1 MNGQFLAYLPLL
13 GVWLIAGSALVV
25 IDIRTHR
32 LPNRIVFSLYPLVV
46 LALVL
51 GQALGG
57 LGQWPQALIGAGI
70 WALLLGSVWLVTSGK
85 AMGFGDVKLAP
96 VLGLSLGWFG
106 WDIAAV
112 GVICAW
118 VLGGM
123 FAGLAILIGRAS
135 RSSAIAFGPFL
146 VAGFWTA
153 LALGP
158 WMVHG
163 EFIVQSG

>member
-1 MNGQFLAYLPLL
+1 MNSQLLAYLPLIC
-13 GVWLIAGSALVV
+13 VWGIAGTALVV

-32 LPNRIVFSLYPLVV
+32 LPNRIVFSLYPLVT
-46 LALVL
+46 LALAL
-51 GQALGG
+51 AGARGGRGSWTQAF
-57 LGQWPQALIGAGI
+57 IGAGI
-70 WALLLGSVWLVTSGK
+70 WTLMLGSVWLVTSGR

-106 WDIAAV
+106 WEIAAV

-118 VLGGM
+118 FLGGI
-123 FAGLAILIGRAS
+123 FASLLMVIGRAQ

-146 VAGFWTA
+146 VAGFWVA

-158 WMVHG
+158 WLVHG
-163 EFIVQSG
+163 EFIAHLG